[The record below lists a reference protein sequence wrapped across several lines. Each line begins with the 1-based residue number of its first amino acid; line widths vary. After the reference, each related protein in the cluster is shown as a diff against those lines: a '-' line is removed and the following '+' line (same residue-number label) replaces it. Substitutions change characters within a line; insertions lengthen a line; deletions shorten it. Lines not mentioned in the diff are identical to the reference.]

1 MLCLPVPQAT
11 STNCSKSWNV
21 SDAPKKKR
29 KSFLVGDKNAYKWL
43 WSISGARL
51 IQIWTSPAKLNINP
65 PFLFSA
71 RVWSLNRVCA
81 ATNKRDQKL
90 GLISTIIKSST
101 QPRIEWTPQKKT
113 SKFKTCMHTPTISIQ
128 IPKYASSIYKRA
140 RHGRVLSKLDPL
152 LRCSAQH
159 SKLKLITI
167 IAWRR

>member
-1 MLCLPVPQAT
+1 MCRTRP
-11 STNCSKSWNV
+11 K
-21 SDAPKKKR
+21 KKKR

-81 ATNKRDQKL
+81 AINKRDQKL

-113 SKFKTCMHTPTISIQ
+113 SKFKPCMQTVRTHRPYPSKFQSMHRLYINEHAMAEFS
-128 IPKYASSIYKRA
+128 PSSIHCSDA
-140 RHGRVLSKLDPL
+140 QLSTPNW
-152 LRCSAQH
+152 S
-159 SKLKLITI
+159 
-167 IAWRR
+167 